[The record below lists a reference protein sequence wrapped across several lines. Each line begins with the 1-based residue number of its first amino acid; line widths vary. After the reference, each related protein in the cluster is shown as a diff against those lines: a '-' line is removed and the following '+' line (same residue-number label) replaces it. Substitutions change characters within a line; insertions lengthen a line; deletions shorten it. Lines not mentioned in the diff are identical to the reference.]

1 LWKGLKAIGVIKSER
16 IVNGTLEVEA
26 RYFISSRVLSAHE
39 LMKAVRDHWKVE
51 NQLHW
56 VLDVV
61 FGEDAHQLRVGNG
74 PRNFSTLRKLAHA
87 LIKHSNP
94 KHGIK
99 GTREMAGWNTDFLE
113 DIIRKSAISAGKT
126 SA

>member
-1 LWKGLKAIGVIKSER
+1 
-16 IVNGTLEVEA
+16 
-26 RYFISSRVLSAHE
+26 
-39 LMKAVRDHWKVE
+39 ME

-74 PRNFSTLRKLAHA
+74 PGNFSTLRKLAHA
-87 LIKHSNP
+87 LIKHSKP

-99 GTREMAGWNTDFLE
+99 GTREMAGWNTDILE
-113 DIIRKSAISAGKT
+113 EIIRQAAVSPAKT

>member
-1 LWKGLKAIGVIKSER
+1 MPKAHMRNVGYVI
-16 IVNGTLEVEA
+16 T
-26 RYFISSRVLSAHE
+26 SRVLSASM
-39 LMKAVRDHWKVE
+39 LLQGVRDHWKIE

-61 FGEDAHQLRVGNG
+61 FGEDGHQLRVGNG
-74 PRNFSTLRKLAHA
+74 PANFTTLRKLALA
-87 LIKHSNP
+87 MIKNCKS

-99 GTREMAGWNTDFLE
+99 GAREMSGWNTDFLE
-113 DIIRKSAISAGKT
+113 QIIHQAAVLPEIT